1 MPATHRRRR
10 AASRLRA
17 WVPAVALSLGSHLVL
32 FLALV
37 SVRAGP
43 ITILAPTPE
52 PRAVVVTLTRPPPPP
67 PPPPAPVV
75 ADPPPGPAKPTPTA
89 APPSPPPPR
98 PLPARAA
105 PRPRPVR
112 TPPPPEVPTL
122 PANPA
127 AVVVPMAT
135 IGEAQLAG
143 ALRAGTGQGAGA
155 GSGGVSGGG
164 GASGSGGSGGGACD
178 MVRRLQDALRADP
191 EVRAAVTRA
200 YRAMPA
206 SGRAILVWNGDWI
219 QDPAQT
225 GKGLAGV
232 RQAIA
237 LEIAFSP
244 RDCRTRPMRGLAV
257 IALADG
263 PGAPRLALGA
273 GDWRWTDLLG
283 TR

>member
-1 MPATHRRRR
+1 
-10 AASRLRA
+10 
-17 WVPAVALSLGSHLVL
+17 
-32 FLALV
+32 
-37 SVRAGP
+37 
-43 ITILAPTPE
+43 
-52 PRAVVVTLTRPPPPP
+52 
-67 PPPPAPVV
+67 
-75 ADPPPGPAKPTPTA
+75 
-89 APPSPPPPR
+89 
-98 PLPARAA
+98 
-105 PRPRPVR
+105 
-112 TPPPPEVPTL
+112 
-122 PANPA
+122 
-127 AVVVPMAT
+127 
-135 IGEAQLAG
+135 
-143 ALRAGTGQGAGA
+143 
-155 GSGGVSGGG
+155 
-164 GASGSGGSGGGACD
+164 

-244 RDCRTRPMRGLAV
+244 RDCRSRPMRGLAV

-263 PGAPRLALGA
+263 PGAPRLALGG

-283 TR
+283 VR

>member
-1 MPATHRRRR
+1 MP
-10 AASRLRA
+10 RLRA
-17 WVPAVALSLGSHLVL
+17 WAPAIALSLSAHLVL

-43 ITILAPTPE
+43 ITILAPAHE

-67 PPPPAPVV
+67 PPPPAQVI
-75 ADPPPGPAKPTPTA
+75 ADPPPGPVKPTA
-89 APPSPPPPR
+89 ALSPAPSPAPPR

-112 TPPPPEVPTL
+112 TPPPPEVQTL

-127 AVVVPMAT
+127 PVVAPMAT
-135 IGEAQLAG
+135 IGEAELAG
-143 ALRAGTGQGAGA
+143 ALMAGTGQGARA
-155 GSGGVSGGG
+155 GSGTGGG
-164 GASGSGGSGGGACD
+164 GGGSGGMTGAPCD

-200 YRAMPA
+200 YRAIPA

-263 PGAPRLALGA
+263 PGAPRLALGG

-283 TR
+283 AR